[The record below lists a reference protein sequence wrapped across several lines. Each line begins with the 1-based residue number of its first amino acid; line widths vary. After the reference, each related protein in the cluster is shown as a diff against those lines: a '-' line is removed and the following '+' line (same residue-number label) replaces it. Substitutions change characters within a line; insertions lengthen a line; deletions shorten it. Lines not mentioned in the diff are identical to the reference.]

1 MRRPA
6 RALGLVVV
14 ALVAAAVLLWASS
27 RLTWVS
33 ASWDTPLR
41 GRVLAAATGAATE
54 PVLVPWALL
63 SLAAVAGVLA
73 TSGWGRRAVGVVTAV
88 AGLWALV
95 RALTGLAA
103 PAADALPDALPDAA
117 RESGRLAGVAV
128 GVAGPVLAALG
139 ALLLAGAGVL
149 VALVAPRLPRL
160 GARYDAP
167 TGAPASPSSPGTRG
181 RPARGADPD
190 AELWKALD
198 AGEDPTAA
206 EPVPPVG
213 GASADRSD
221 RSPRGERGPG

>member
-6 RALGLVVV
+6 RVLGYVVV

-27 RLTWVS
+27 RSTWVS

-41 GRVLAAATGAATE
+41 GRVLAAAPGAATE

-73 TSGWGRRAVGVVTAV
+73 TSGWGRRVVGAVTAV
-88 AGLWALV
+88 AGVWALV
-95 RALTGLAA
+95 QALAGLATP
-103 PAADALPDALPDAA
+103 PADALPDAA
-117 RESGRLAGVAV
+117 REGGRLAGVAV
-128 GVAGPVLAALG
+128 GIVGPVLAALG

-149 VALVAPRLPRL
+149 VVVVAPRLPRL

-167 TGAPASPSSPGTRG
+167 TGAPASRSADEVGG
-181 RPARGADPD
+181 RPARRGDPD

-206 EPVPPVG
+206 EAVPPVG
-213 GASADRSD
+213 GVSVDRSD